1 MTLDS
6 DRLDFTTMMPKI
18 KSIFL
23 SLSLPPSFIA
33 PTLTGVVDERDKIRV
48 VKTLEKHT
56 SHLASERA
64 LLHLDERIETRLYPT
79 LAEHLLGSLGCI
91 LV

>member
-1 MTLDS
+1 MSAT
-6 DRLDFTTMMPKI
+6 RY
-18 KSIFL
+18 
-23 SLSLPPSFIA
+23 
-33 PTLTGVVDERDKIRV
+33 V

-64 LLHLDERIETRLYPT
+64 LLHLAERIETRLYPT
-79 LAEHLLGSLGCI
+79 LAEHLLGSLGGI